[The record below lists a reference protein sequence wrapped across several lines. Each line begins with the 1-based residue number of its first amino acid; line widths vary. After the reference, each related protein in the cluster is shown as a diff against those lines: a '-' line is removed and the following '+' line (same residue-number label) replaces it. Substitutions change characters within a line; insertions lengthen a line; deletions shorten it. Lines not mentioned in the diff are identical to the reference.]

1 MLDYA
6 LKEEVFVM
14 RINPISSTANYDIY
28 SQISSGK
35 RITKA
40 ADDASGL
47 AIGQKLHREENG
59 LTVGAQNAQD
69 GMGYM
74 NVADGAL
81 DGITDSLQRMR
92 ELGLR
97 AMNGLYSDSDREM
110 FQTEIDQLKEGIQ
123 SLAKGTTLN
132 EQKLLDGSMADM
144 HLATN
149 PDGGGL
155 DIQMENATLEALGI
169 ADFDVTGDFDL
180 SAIDEA
186 LDKVASARSNL
197 GASTNRLEHTY
208 NYNMNASEQLLA
220 SRSRIEDLDMPM
232 AISEQKK
239 QDLLA
244 QYKNLMLR
252 NQMNQRMMVT
262 RLFQ

>member
-1 MLDYA
+1 MS
-6 LKEEVFVM
+6 
-14 RINPISSTANYDIY
+14 INAISNRDNYNIY
-28 SQISSGK
+28 SQLSSGK
-35 RITKA
+35 RINKA
-40 ADDASGL
+40 ADDAAGL
-47 AIGQKLHREENG
+47 AIGQKLKRQENG
-59 LTVGAQNAQD
+59 FNVGAQNTQE
-69 GMGYM
+69 GVGFL

-81 DGITDSLQRMR
+81 DGITDYLQRMR
-92 ELGLR
+92 ELGLK

-155 DIQMENATLEALGI
+155 DIQMVDTTLEALGI
-169 ADFDVTGDFDL
+169 DKFGVTGDYEFDL
-180 SAIDEA
+180 SAIDKA
-186 LDKVASARSNL
+186 LDMVASARSDM
-197 GASTNRLEHTY
+197 GAATNRLEHTY
-208 NYNMNASEQLLA
+208 NYNMNASEQLTA
-220 SRSRIEDLDMPM
+220 ARSRIEDLDMPM

-239 QDLLA
+239 QDLLT
-244 QYKNLMLR
+244 QYRNLMLR